1 MGLIEWFKKTSTFNT
16 SNVILIPSP
25 ETPNHDRLY
34 LFSLFSI
41 TYEGPSLE
49 SGTMDV
55 KIFAPALL
63 DIGQLFEAA
72 NEEING
78 ARAKIKV
85 NVAATKI
92 GFFEVDISLI
102 QGIYARARSFLVGDP
117 VIAVLSLAGLIGIGK
132 TTGY

>member
-1 MGLIEWFKKTSTFNT
+1 
-16 SNVILIPSP
+16 
-25 ETPNHDRLY
+25 
-34 LFSLFSI
+34 
-41 TYEGPSLE
+41 
-49 SGTMDV
+49 MDV